1 MTRQQTISRLI
12 IPLFLLLLFVA
23 LHLNVA
29 KLAALAGVSSGS
41 NLLATSEQII
51 DAMIWLSGAW
61 LVGRIVAV
69 LIAVTRTGT
78 TISGEGTKLLA
89 DVAMLVFVSAGIVIV
104 LAVVFDQPLT
114 GLIATSGFLAA
125 IVGFALRNMIADL
138 FSGIALN
145 VEKPFAIE
153 DWIEID
159 SGEQGEVIEMNW
171 RATRLRTIQGRMVVV
186 PNSKLA
192 EHKFTNLYRPDR
204 PFRVVKTLV
213 VDYQAPPQR
222 VVDIFHSAM
231 VSTDGV
237 LPDQPNIVLIER
249 STDRGVEY
257 GLHFW
262 VDHAVRRYIIE
273 RHVMINAIE
282 FLNQAGLTPAYPKMD
297 VTVARPQLRQINRGT
312 ELEVLL
318 RRVELFQ
325 ALPSEVITR
334 LADGI
339 ELQEFP
345 AGSSIV
351 QEGDPGGSL
360 YVVISGLAD
369 VYIKDSQTDHER
381 HVASLRPG
389 QVFGEMSLLTGAPRV
404 ATIKAVTQVHAA
416 EVRKSDLEPALHS
429 NPDLVNTLSE
439 IQSQRLSGN
448 IAERALNEQDQKEIS
463 QTGLRQFLNKKMN
476 QFFNIGRAENNAH

>member
-1 MTRQQTISRLI
+1 
-12 IPLFLLLLFVA
+12 
-23 LHLNVA
+23 
-29 KLAALAGVSSGS
+29 
-41 NLLATSEQII
+41 
-51 DAMIWLSGAW
+51 
-61 LVGRIVAV
+61 
-69 LIAVTRTGT
+69 
-78 TISGEGTKLLA
+78 
-89 DVAMLVFVSAGIVIV
+89 
-104 LAVVFDQPLT
+104 
-114 GLIATSGFLAA
+114 
-125 IVGFALRNMIADL
+125 
-138 FSGIALN
+138 
-145 VEKPFAIE
+145 
-153 DWIEID
+153 
-159 SGEQGEVIEMNW
+159 
-171 RATRLRTIQGRMVVV
+171 
-186 PNSKLA
+186 
-192 EHKFTNLYRPDR
+192 
-204 PFRVVKTLV
+204 
-213 VDYQAPPQR
+213 
-222 VVDIFHSAM
+222 M

-273 RHVMINAIE
+273 RNVMINAIE

-476 QFFNIGRAENNAH
+476 RFFNIGRAENNAH